1 MNFDEFRS
9 LARQAEELARP
20 SLLLREQLGLTES
33 TVARQLREAQER
45 ATLASQF
52 LTGIGGPEGI
62 RALSAGVEEWH
73 RQEKLRE
80 LIEGPT
86 SSLARAAQGYLASP
100 TMRAAMGYMDSP
112 SVRTARDYLDSDTMR
127 AARGLIES
135 PTMIFARE
143 AAERASALAMPTALA
158 QYRVTATSLSERM
171 SLLEP
176 NRMMRDGV
184 ALEAFAR
191 SAAMSDALALAT
203 RVDRGILDAAR
214 VYTAT
219 TMPDLGSLAAHRSFL
234 DASGLWLPRF
244 PRVRLLT
251 AAEKRRRFRARLQ
264 RNAEPPHV
272 TRAKSLVHQYER
284 VLREII
290 DAAMA
295 ATYGEDWWQE
305 RLPKCG
311 CNTLLGRAAAR
322 GGDPLDHADY
332 AHYRMIMSDPQHH
345 ADVFS
350 VAFDDPAALAQL
362 IDDAG
367 RLRARSHHAGTF
379 TPEDLRDLRVVW
391 RTIEA
396 GLLALTADFDLDWLA

>member
-176 NRMMRDGV
+176 NRMMHDGV

-219 TMPDLGSLAAHRSFL
+219 TMPDLGLAGS
-234 DASGLWLPRF
+234 ASVLSRC
-244 PRVRLLT
+244 VRLV
-251 AAEKRRRFRARLQ
+251 AAEVPAR
-264 RNAEPPHV
+264 PSPH
-272 TRAKSLVHQYER
+272 SS
-284 VLREII
+284 RE
-290 DAAMA
+290 
-295 ATYGEDWWQE
+295 
-305 RLPKCG
+305 
-311 CNTLLGRAAAR
+311 AAALS
-322 GGDPLDHADY
+322 GAP
-332 AHYRMIMSDPQHH
+332 
-345 ADVFS
+345 
-350 VAFDDPAALAQL
+350 PAQCRAPAC
-362 IDDAG
+362 DAG
-367 RLRARSHHAGTF
+367 QVARA
-379 TPEDLRDLRVVW
+379 P
-391 RTIEA
+391 I
-396 GLLALTADFDLDWLA
+396 